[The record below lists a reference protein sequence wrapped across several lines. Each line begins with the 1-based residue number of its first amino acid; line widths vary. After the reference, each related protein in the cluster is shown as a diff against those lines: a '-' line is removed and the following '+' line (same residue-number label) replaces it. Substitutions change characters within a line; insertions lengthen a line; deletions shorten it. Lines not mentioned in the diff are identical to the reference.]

1 MVKSSSS
8 QSILTPRSHPGVT
21 GSLEAGEL
29 MIVLAQC
36 GHDEKLRDSTVGA
49 RG

>member
-1 MVKSSSS
+1 MVESSSS
-8 QSILTPRSHPGVT
+8 QSIRIPRWHPGVT

-36 GHDEKLRDSTVGA
+36 GHDQKLRDSTVGV